1 MIVGSFLVKNLR
13 IHWNYGERWFWDT
26 LVDAD
31 LANNSAGWQWVSGS
45 GSDAAPYFR
54 IFNPVVQG
62 QKFDTD
68 GEYIRRYIPEI
79 SLLPN
84 KYLSNPWDAP
94 ESILKEAKVI
104 LGETYPEPII
114 DLKVSREEALDA
126 FKEISPPSL

>member
-1 MIVGSFLVKNLR
+1 
-13 IHWNYGERWFWDT
+13 
-26 LVDAD
+26 
-31 LANNSAGWQWVSGS
+31 
-45 GSDAAPYFR
+45 
-54 IFNPVVQG
+54 
-62 QKFDTD
+62 
-68 GEYIRRYIPEI
+68 
-79 SLLPN
+79 LPN